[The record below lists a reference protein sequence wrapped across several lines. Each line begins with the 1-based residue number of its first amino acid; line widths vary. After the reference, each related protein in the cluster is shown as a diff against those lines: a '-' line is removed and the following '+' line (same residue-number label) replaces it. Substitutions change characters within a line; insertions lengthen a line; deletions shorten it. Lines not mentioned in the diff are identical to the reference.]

1 MVTIM
6 HNFLKTKMF
15 YPLIWISNWV
25 YQEVRDIGFRKI
37 LRAFYSCSH
46 RLKIRP
52 FAIVPMHC
60 SYIIVM
66 FCNTFLITSSI
77 ILHLNARLILT
88 KLSGSTSVASD
99 EGSSQQ
105 LLLSHSVITVS
116 AILGSRENRIF
127 RVLYGVQLFLNSL
140 AQSLYTSERAS
151 FSPSL
156 TYFFSGTTFMQVF
169 CRRRSICHFLQ
180 AGFSF
185 YR

>member
-1 MVTIM
+1 MKAFSIFLYKRRMQYNILFVHVHSSCNFSIYCRKIQKASLKTMVTIM

-37 LRAFYSCSH
+37 VRAFYSCSH

-127 RVLYGVQLFLNSL
+127 RVFIRCSAISQ
-140 AQSLYTSERAS
+140 
-151 FSPSL
+151 
-156 TYFFSGTTFMQVF
+156 
-169 CRRRSICHFLQ
+169 
-180 AGFSF
+180 
-185 YR
+185 

>member
-1 MVTIM
+1 MLYLKAFYIFLYKRRIQYNILFVDVHSSCNFSIYCRKIQKANLKTMVTRKQIM

-25 YQEVRDIGFRKI
+25 YQEVRNIGFRKI

-116 AILGSRENRIF
+116 TILGSRENRIF
-127 RVLYGVQLFLNSL
+127 H
-140 AQSLYTSERAS
+140 
-151 FSPSL
+151 
-156 TYFFSGTTFMQVF
+156 VF
-169 CRRRSICHFLQ
+169 IWCSAISQ
-180 AGFSF
+180 
-185 YR
+185 